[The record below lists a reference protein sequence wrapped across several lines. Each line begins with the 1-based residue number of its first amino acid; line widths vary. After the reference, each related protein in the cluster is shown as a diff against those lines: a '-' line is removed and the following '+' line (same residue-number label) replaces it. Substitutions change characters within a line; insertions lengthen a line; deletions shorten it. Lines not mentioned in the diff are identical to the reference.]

1 MLRLGAV
8 SPTPTTTSSTPP
20 QPTARRHTST
30 LRRNIALCTGEG
42 LVAMPIVFMTLPG
55 NFIVAMMLSQT
66 FRLGETM
73 FGVIVSLPHWCNVV
87 QLFVVPFL
95 TRVWP
100 QKAIALT
107 ISWLHL
113 LVWVGLAIALPYIP
127 TDDVDRAS
135 RLLFIL
141 FGLSALTHSVVGV
154 SWTSWVQ
161 EWVPDR
167 LRGKYFG
174 RRNRLLQISTVV
186 FLLGAGEA
194 LTQLNIITPVLG
206 FQAVIAV
213 SVFLRVFSILA
224 QYRILATST
233 SRSHEAGLGFR
244 AQVALILKNRP
255 LLWLYAFGASF
266 GLLANI
272 FGPFFNVFLYDSI
285 GMSVA
290 QVSML
295 TVIFNVTGAMALPA
309 WGQFMDRYG
318 NRPGM
323 NVALVA
329 WMLPGFLWAFLT
341 PENSWMIKFVFASGG
356 IFSAGYLL
364 GSFNLLLKLVP
375 PEAKTAAISINV
387 AVTSL
392 AAAVAPI
399 LGGMILDHLWSRG
412 VAKLDGYHAMAIAH
426 HILVLL
432 SGLVLLKVIEPK
444 ASPLSQVVGAMRST
458 RQLFALLGMSFMV
471 NYMFTKQR
479 KSSE

>member
-1 MLRLGAV
+1 
-8 SPTPTTTSSTPP
+8 
-20 QPTARRHTST
+20 
-30 LRRNIALCTGEG
+30 
-42 LVAMPIVFMTLPG
+42 MPIVFMTQPG
-55 NFIVAMMLSQT
+55 NFIVAMLLSQT
-66 FRLGETM
+66 FRLPETL
-73 FGVIVSLPHWCNVV
+73 FGIIVSLPYWCNVV

-95 TRVWP
+95 TRKWS
-100 QKAIALT
+100 QKTISLT

-113 LVWVGLAIALPYIP
+113 LVWIALAFALPHIP
-127 TDDVDRAS
+127 VDDVGRAG
-135 RLLFIL
+135 RWLFL
-141 FGLSALTHSVVGV
+141 FFALSALFHSVVGV
-154 SWTSWVQ
+154 AWTSWVQ

-174 RRNRLLQISTVV
+174 RRNRFLQISTVL

-194 LTQLNIITPVLG
+194 LTQLNVITPVLG
-206 FQAVIAV
+206 FQVVIGV
-213 SVFLRVFSILA
+213 SVLLRMFSILA
-224 QYRILATST
+224 QYRILATT
-233 SRSHEAGLGFR
+233 RSRTQETGLDYR

-255 LLWLYAFGASF
+255 LLWLYAFGAAF
-266 GLLANI
+266 GFLTNI

-285 GMSVA
+285 GMSIA

-329 WMLPGFLWAFLT
+329 WMIPGFLWALLT
-341 PENSWMIKFVFASGG
+341 PENSWMIKFVYASGG

-392 AAAVAPI
+392 AAAIAPI
-399 LGGMILDHLWSRG
+399 LGGLILDHFWDRG
-412 VAKLDGYHAMAIAH
+412 IARLDGYHTMAIAH

-432 SGLVLLKVIEPK
+432 SGIVLLKVAEPK
-444 ASPLSQVVGAMRST
+444 SSPLSQVVGAMRSY
-458 RQLFALLGMSFMV
+458 RQVFALLGMSFML
-471 NYMFTKQR
+471 NYVFTKSR
-479 KSSE
+479 RE

>member
-1 MLRLGAV
+1 MSADTFA
-8 SPTPTTTSSTPP
+8 PAPEAATP
-20 QPTARRHTST
+20 ARRRSST

-55 NFIVAMMLSQT
+55 NFIVAMLLSQT

-95 TRVWP
+95 TRVWS
-100 QKAIALT
+100 QKTIALT
-107 ISWLHL
+107 ISWMHL
-113 LVWVGLAIALPYIP
+113 AVWIALAFALPHIP
-127 TDDVDRAS
+127 TDDVNSAS
-135 RLLFIL
+135 RWLFLL
-141 FGLSALTHSVVGV
+141 FGLSALFHAVVGV

-174 RRNRLLQISTVV
+174 RRNRFLQISTVV
-186 FLLGAGEA
+186 FLLAAGET
-194 LTQLNIITPVLG
+194 LTQLNMITPVLG
-206 FQAVIAV
+206 FQAVIAA
-213 SVFLRVFSILA
+213 SVLLRVFSILA
-224 QYRILATST
+224 QYRILATSP
-233 SRSHEAGLGFR
+233 SRTREAGLDYR
-244 AQVALILKNRP
+244 AQVAVILKNRP
-255 LLWLYAFGASF
+255 LLWLYAFGAAF
-266 GLLANI
+266 GFLANI

-285 GMSVA
+285 GMTVA

-323 NVALVA
+323 NVALAA
-329 WMLPGFLWAFLT
+329 WMLPGFFWAFLT
-341 PENSWMIKFVFASGG
+341 PENAWTIKFVFAAGG

-392 AAAVAPI
+392 AAAIAPI
-399 LGGMILDHLWSRG
+399 IGGVILDHLWSRG
-412 VAKLDGYHAMAIAH
+412 VQKLDGYHAMAVAH

-432 SGLVLLKVIEPK
+432 SGLVLLKVAEPK
-444 ASPLSQVVGAMRST
+444 SAPLSQVVGAMRSY

-471 NYMFTKQR
+471 NYVFTKQR
-479 KSSE
+479 KE

>member
-1 MLRLGAV
+1 VSPAPSSTPET
-8 SPTPTTTSSTPP
+8 SPTPLPP
-20 QPTARRHTST
+20 AQRRRDST

-42 LVAMPIVFMTLPG
+42 LVAMPIVFLTLPG
-55 NFIVAMMLSQT
+55 NFIVAMLLSQT
-66 FRLGETM
+66 FRLGETT
-73 FGVIVSLPHWCNVV
+73 FGLIVSLPYWCNVV

-95 TRVWP
+95 TKRWS
-100 QKAIALT
+100 QKAITLT
-107 ISWLHL
+107 LSWLHL
-113 LVWVGLAIALPYIP
+113 SVWIAIALMLPLIP
-127 TDDVDRAS
+127 NDDVDRAG
-135 RLLFIL
+135 RMLFWL
-141 FGLSALTHSVVGV
+141 FGLSALSSSVVGV

-174 RRNRLLQISTVV
+174 RRNRLLQLSTVV

-194 LTQLNIITPVLG
+194 LTQFNLIAPVLG
-206 FQAVIAV
+206 FQLVIGV
-213 SVFLRVFSILA
+213 SVALRMFSILA
-224 QYRILATST
+224 QSRILTTTT
-233 SRSHEAGLGFR
+233 SRTREAGLDFR
-244 AQVALILKNRP
+244 TQVALILRNRP

-295 TVIFNVTGAMALPA
+295 TVIFNVTGAIALPA

-392 AAAVAPI
+392 AAAMAPI

-412 VAKLDGYHAMAIAH
+412 VDKLDGYHAMAIAH

-432 SGLVLLKVIEPK
+432 SGLVLLKVVEPK
-444 ASPLSQVVGAMRST
+444 ASPLTQVVGAMRSY
-458 RQLFALLGMSFMV
+458 RQVFALLGMSFLLDYV
-471 NYMFTKQR
+471 FTKNR
-479 KSSE
+479 RD

>member
-1 MLRLGAV
+1 MAAHAA
-8 SPTPTTTSSTPP
+8 
-20 QPTARRHTST
+20 PTATAHETSGRRRTST

-42 LVAMPIVFMTLPG
+42 LVAMPIVFMTQPG
-55 NFIVAMMLSQT
+55 NFIVAMLLSQT
-66 FRLGETM
+66 FHLGGTM
-73 FGVIVSLPHWCNVV
+73 FGVIVSLPYWCNVV
-87 QLFVVPFL
+87 QLFVLPFL
-95 TRVWP
+95 TRLWP

-107 ISWLHL
+107 IAWMHL
-113 LVWVGLAIALPYIP
+113 AVWIALGFALPYIP
-127 TDDVDRAS
+127 TEDVHRAS
-135 RLLFIL
+135 TWLFLL
-141 FGLSALTHSVVGV
+141 FGLSALFHAVVGV

-174 RRNRLLQISTVV
+174 RRNRFLQISTVV
-186 FLLGAGEA
+186 FLLAAGET
-194 LTQLNIITPVLG
+194 LTQLNVVTPVLG
-206 FQAVIAV
+206 FQVVIAGA
-213 SVFLRVFSILA
+213 VFLRMFSILA
-224 QYRILATST
+224 QYRILAST
-233 SRSHEAGLGFR
+233 PTRARETGLDYPSQIR
-244 AQVALILKNRP
+244 LILKNRP
-255 LLWLYAFGASF
+255 LLWLYAFGAAF
-266 GLLANI
+266 GFLANI

-285 GMSVA
+285 GMNVA

-309 WGQFMDRYG
+309 WGQFMDRHG

-341 PENSWMIKFVFASGG
+341 PSNAWMIKFVYAAGG

-392 AAAVAPI
+392 AAAIAPI
-399 LGGMILDHLWSRG
+399 LGGLVLDHAWDGGVSRLG
-412 VAKLDGYHAMAIAH
+412 GYHTMAVAH

-432 SGLVLLKVIEPK
+432 SGLVLLKVAEPK
-444 ASPLSQVVGAMRST
+444 SSPLSQVVGAMRSY
-458 RQLFALLGMSFMV
+458 RQAFALLGMSFML
-471 NYMFTKQR
+471 NYVFTRQR
-479 KSSE
+479 DK

>member
-1 MLRLGAV
+1 
-8 SPTPTTTSSTPP
+8 
-20 QPTARRHTST
+20 
-30 LRRNIALCTGEG
+30 
-42 LVAMPIVFMTLPG
+42 MPIVFMTLPG
-55 NFIVAMMLSQT
+55 NFIVAMLLSQT

-100 QKAIALT
+100 QKKIALT

-113 LVWVGLAIALPYIP
+113 LVWIGLAFALPHIP
-127 TDDVDRAS
+127 VDDIDRAS
-135 RLLFIL
+135 RWLFLL
-141 FGLSALTHSVVGV
+141 FGLSALTHSIVGV

-186 FLLGAGEA
+186 FLLGAGET
-194 LTQLNIITPVLG
+194 LTQLNILSPVLG
-206 FQAVIAV
+206 FQVVIGV

-224 QYRILATST
+224 QYRILATSAT
-233 SRSHEAGLGFR
+233 RAREAGLDYR
-244 AQVALILKNRP
+244 AQIGLILKNRP
-255 LLWLYAFGASF
+255 LLWLYAFGAAF
-266 GLLANI
+266 GFLANV

-285 GMSVA
+285 GMTVA

-341 PENSWMIKFVFASGG
+341 PDNAWMIKFVFASGG

-392 AAAVAPI
+392 AAAIAPI
-399 LGGMILDHLWSRG
+399 IGGVLLDHLWSRG
-412 VAKLDGYHAMAIAH
+412 IQKLDGYHAMAVVH
-426 HILVLL
+426 HMLVLL
-432 SGLVLLKVIEPK
+432 SGIVLLKVAEPK
-444 ASPLSQVVGAMRST
+444 SAPLSQVVGAMRST

-471 NYMFTKQR
+471 NYVFTKQR
-479 KSSE
+479 EK